1 MHKCGG
7 VQEEDY
13 KFNSIVFLDSGK
25 LGWFF
30 YPDFPDLFDAPLQ
43 MKG

>member
-13 KFNSIVFLDSGK
+13 KFNSIVILDSGK

-30 YPDFPDLFDAPLQ
+30 IPISQICLMHLC
-43 MKG
+43 K